1 MESEIQKE
9 LRVLEGRER
18 EDESRFSQS
27 QTELD
32 R

>member
-9 LRVLEGRER
+9 LRVLEVRER
-18 EDESRFSQS
+18 EDESRFAQS
-27 QTELD
+27 QTEID